1 METLALLADGFA
13 TSLSPLNIMIVL
25 LGVTAGLFIGAMPG
39 LGSVNGVA
47 IVLPITFIVPPSSA
61 IILLCAIYYGAMYG
75 GAVSSILLGIPGA
88 STAVATTFDGRPMA
102 QQGKAGLALI
112 AAAGASFVGG
122 TISVLLFTIFAVPL
136 ADVALAFG
144 PAETF
149 ALVLLAFTTFVGL
162 GGDDVP
168 KTIVMICLGLV
179 LSTVGLD
186 LISGQP
192 RLIFGDIPGFYS
204 GISFL
209 VLAIGA
215 YGVGEI
221 LYTIEKSRKAPSVT
235 PAPITFREIGHG
247 IRALNRMWKTMS
259 LGSFM
264 GFFVGMLPAA
274 GATPA
279 ALMAYGVA
287 KQTSKKPESFGK
299 GNIEG
304 VAAPETANN
313 AASTGSLLPM
323 LTLGIPGS
331 PTTALLLG
339 GMVMWG
345 LMPGPMLFIEQPD
358 FVWGLI
364 SSLYTANFAA
374 VAINIAL
381 IPLFVWALRMP
392 FAVLCSLVLVLCI
405 VGGYAPSQKLHD
417 VWLIV
422 AFGVGGYLLRKAD
435 YPLAPLVLALVLG
448 PLMEKS
454 FRQTLISEQGD
465 MMAFLERPLS
475 ATFLVIALL
484 LFIWPLVGLIF
495 TRDHKDHPH
504 VPSKR
509 PKIAND
515 GKT

>member
-1 METLALLADGFA
+1 LLA
-13 TSLSPLNIMIVL
+13 
-25 LGVTAGLFIGAMPG
+25 
-39 LGSVNGVA
+39 
-47 IVLPITFIVPPSSA
+47 
-61 IILLCAIYYGAMYG
+61 AIYYGAMYG

-102 QQGKAGLALI
+102 QQGKAGLALL
-112 AAAGASFVGG
+112 AAAIASFVGG
-122 TISVLLFTIFAVPL
+122 TVSVVLFTLFAAPL

-144 PAETF
+144 PPEEF

-162 GGDDVP
+162 GGDDVL

-192 RLIFGDIPGFYS
+192 RLIFFDQPGFYS
-204 GISFL
+204 GVSFL
-209 VLAIGA
+209 VLAIGV
-215 YGVGEI
+215 YGIGEV
-221 LYTIEKSRKAPSVT
+221 LHTIETSKSAPAVT
-235 PAPITFREIGHG
+235 PAKLTFRELGYG
-247 IRALNRMWKTMS
+247 LREMNKLWKTMS
-259 LGSFM
+259 FGSVM

-279 ALMAYGVA
+279 ALMAYGLA
-287 KQTSKKPESFGK
+287 KTTSKKPETFGK

-345 LMPGPMLFIEQPD
+345 LVPGPMLFIEQPD

-364 SSLYTANFAA
+364 SSLYTANLAA
-374 VAINIAL
+374 VLINLAL

-392 FAVLCSLVLVLCI
+392 FTVLCAMVLVLCI
-405 VGGYAPSQKLHD
+405 VGGFAPSQKMHD
-417 VWLIV
+417 VWLIA
-422 AFGVGGYLLRKAD
+422 AFGIVGYMLRKAD
-435 YPLAPLVLALVLG
+435 YPMAPLVLALVLG

-454 FRQTLISEQGD
+454 FRQTLIAEQGNV
-465 MMAFLERPLS
+465 MAFIERPLS
-475 ATFLVIALL
+475 ATFIAIAMVFFLL
-484 LFIWPLVGLIF
+484 PLL
-495 TRDHKDHPH
+495 KYL
-504 VPSKR
+504 R
-509 PKIAND
+509 PNK
-515 GKT
+515 KTKAKPAE

>member
-1 METLALLADGFA
+1 MDILALLADGFA
-13 TSLSPLNIMIVL
+13 TSLSPLNLMIVI

-47 IVLPITFIVPPSSA
+47 IVLPLTFIVPPSSA

-75 GAVSSILLGIPGA
+75 GAISSVLLGIPGS

-112 AAAGASFVGG
+112 AAAMASFVGG
-122 TISVLLFTIFAVPL
+122 TISVVLFTIFAVPL
-136 ADVALAFG
+136 ADLALAFG
-144 PAETF
+144 PAEEF

-162 GGDDVP
+162 GGDDIP
-168 KTIVMICLGLV
+168 KTIIMICLGLV

-192 RLIFGDIPGFYS
+192 RLIFFDQPGFYS

-209 VLAIGA
+209 VLAIGV
-215 YGVGEI
+215 YGVGEV
-221 LYTIEKSRKAPSVT
+221 LYTIETQRTSPSVT
-235 PAPITFREIGHG
+235 PAKLTFKELWLGMKAI
-247 IRALNRMWKTMS
+247 NRLWKTMS
-259 LGSFM
+259 LGSFL

-279 ALMAYGVA
+279 ALMAYGMA
-287 KQTSKKPESFGK
+287 KTTSKKPETFGK

-345 LMPGPMLFIEQPD
+345 LVPGPMLFIEQPD

-374 VAINIAL
+374 VAINLAL

-392 FAVLCSLVLVLCI
+392 FTVLCALVLVLCL

-417 VWLIV
+417 VWLILG
-422 AFGVGGYLLRKAD
+422 FGVVGYLLRKAD

-454 FRQTLISEQGD
+454 FRQTLISEQGNV
-465 MMAFLERPLS
+465 MAFVERPLS
-475 ATFLVIALL
+475 ASFMALALVFFLLPLL
-484 LFIWPLVGLIF
+484 KVLRKNTKKENVAP
-495 TRDHKDHPH
+495 
-504 VPSKR
+504 
-509 PKIAND
+509 AE
-515 GKT
+515 

>member
-1 METLALLADGFA
+1 MDVLSLLADGFA
-13 TSLSPLNIMIVL
+13 TSLSPVNLMIVI

-47 IVLPITFIVPPSSA
+47 IVLPLTFIVPPSSA
-61 IILLCAIYYGAMYG
+61 IILLAAIYYGAMYG
-75 GAVSSILLGIPGA
+75 GAVSSVLLGIPGA

-112 AAAGASFVGG
+112 AAAVASFVGG
-122 TISVLLFTIFAVPL
+122 TISVVLFTLFAAPL
-136 ADVALAFG
+136 ADLALAFG
-144 PAETF
+144 PAEEF
-149 ALVLLAFTTFVGL
+149 ALVLMAFTTFVGL
-162 GGDDVP
+162 GGDDIL
-168 KTIVMICLGLV
+168 KTIIMICLGLV

-209 VLAIGA
+209 VLAIGV
-215 YGVGEI
+215 YGVGEV
-221 LYTIEKSRKAPSVT
+221 LHTIETSKSAPHVT
-235 PAPITFREIGHG
+235 PARLTFRELAAGL
-247 IRALNRMWKTMS
+247 REMNKLWKTMS
-259 LGSFM
+259 IGSFL

-279 ALMAYGVA
+279 SLMAYGIA
-287 KQTSKKPESFGK
+287 RSTSKTPETFGE

-345 LMPGPMLFIEQPD
+345 LVPGPMLFLEQPD

-381 IPLFVWALRMP
+381 IPVFVWALRMP
-392 FAVLCSLVLVLCI
+392 FTVLCAMVLVLCI
-405 VGGYAPSQKLHD
+405 VGGFAPSQKMHD

-422 AFGVGGYLLRKAD
+422 GFGAAGYLLRKAN

-454 FRQTLISEQGD
+454 FRQTLIAEQGNVL
-465 MMAFLERPLS
+465 AFIERPLS
-475 ATFLVIALL
+475 GTFIAIAALFFLL
-484 LFIWPLVGLIF
+484 PLLKYLRRSGGAQVS
-495 TRDHKDHPH
+495 P
-504 VPSKR
+504 
-509 PKIAND
+509 AE
-515 GKT
+515 

>member
-1 METLALLADGFA
+1 MELLGYLGDGFA
-13 TSLSPLNIMIVL
+13 TSLMPINILIVMI
-25 LGVTAGLFIGAMPG
+25 GVTAGLFIGAMPG

-75 GAVSSILLGIPGA
+75 GAISSILLGIPGA

-112 AAAGASFVGG
+112 AAAAASFVGG
-122 TISVLLFTIFAVPL
+122 TISVVLFTLFAVPL

-144 PAETF
+144 PAEEF

-162 GGDDVP
+162 GGDDVL
-168 KTIVMICLGLV
+168 KTIIMICLGLV
-179 LSTVGLD
+179 LSAVGLD
-186 LISGQP
+186 LISGDP
-192 RLIFGDIPGFYS
+192 RLIFFDQPGFYS

-209 VLAIGA
+209 VLAIGI

-221 LYTIEKSRKAPSVT
+221 LYTIETQKSAPQVT
-235 PAPITFREIGHG
+235 PAKITFRELWYGLKEINK
-247 IRALNRMWKTMS
+247 LWKTMS
-259 LGSFM
+259 FGSFL

-279 ALMAYGVA
+279 ALMSYGIA
-287 KQTSKKPESFGK
+287 KLLSKKPETFGK
-299 GNIEG
+299 GAIEG

-345 LMPGPMLFIEQPD
+345 LVPGPMLFIEQPD

-364 SSLYTANFAA
+364 SSLYTANLFA
-374 VAINIAL
+374 VLVNLAL

-392 FAVLCSLVLVLCI
+392 FTVLCSLVFVLCL
-405 VGGYAPSQKLHD
+405 VGGFAPSQKLHD

-422 AFGVGGYLLRKAD
+422 GFGVAGYVLRKAD
-435 YPLAPLVLALVLG
+435 YPMAPLVLALVLG
-448 PLMEKS
+448 PLMERS
-454 FRQTLISEQGD
+454 FRQTLIAEQGN
-465 MMAFLERPLS
+465 MMAFVERPISGTFMAIAALFFVLPMLKHVKRLLRRDLS
-475 ATFLVIALL
+475 PAE
-484 LFIWPLVGLIF
+484 
-495 TRDHKDHPH
+495 
-504 VPSKR
+504 
-509 PKIAND
+509 
-515 GKT
+515 

>member
-1 METLALLADGFA
+1 MELLSHLADGFA
-13 TSLSPLNIMIVL
+13 TSLSPLNILIVI

-47 IVLPITFIVPPSSA
+47 IVLPMTFIVPPSSA
-61 IILLCAIYYGAMYG
+61 IILLAAIYYGAMYG
-75 GAVSSILLGIPGA
+75 GAISSILLGIPGA

-112 AAAGASFVGG
+112 AAATASFVGG
-122 TISVLLFTIFAVPL
+122 TVSVILFTLFAIPL

-144 PAETF
+144 PAEEF

-162 GGDDVP
+162 GGDDIL
-168 KTIVMICLGLV
+168 KTIIMICLGLV

-192 RLIFGDIPGFYS
+192 RLIFFDEPGFYS

-209 VLAIGA
+209 VLAIGV

-221 LYTIEKSRKAPSVT
+221 LYTIETSKTAPSVT
-235 PAPITFREIGHG
+235 PAKITMRDIWYGLKEINK
-247 IRALNRMWKTMS
+247 LWKTMS
-259 LGSFM
+259 FGSLI

-279 ALMAYGVA
+279 ALMSYGMS
-287 KQTSKKPESFGK
+287 KLMSKKPETFGK

-304 VAAPETANN
+304 VVSPETANN

-345 LMPGPMLFIEQPD
+345 LVPGPMLFIEQPD

-364 SSLYTANFAA
+364 SSLYTANLAA
-374 VAINIAL
+374 VLVNLAL

-392 FAVLCSLVLVLCI
+392 FTVLCAIVIVLCI

-417 VWLIV
+417 VWLIAV
-422 AFGVGGYLLRKAD
+422 FGVGGYLLRKAD

-448 PLMEKS
+448 PLMESS
-454 FRQTLISEQGD
+454 FRQTLIAEQGNVL
-465 MMAFLERPLS
+465 AFVERPLS
-475 ATFLVIALL
+475 GTFVAISAIFFLL
-484 LFIWPLVGLIF
+484 PLI
-495 TRDHKDHPH
+495 KH
-504 VPSKR
+504 VRRILRGDRVASDTP
-509 PKIAND
+509 AE
-515 GKT
+515 

>member
-1 METLALLADGFA
+1 MDVFASLMDGFA
-13 TSLSPLNIMIVL
+13 TSLSPFNLMIVL

-47 IVLPITFIVPPSSA
+47 IVLPLTFIVPPSSA

-102 QQGKAGLALI
+102 QQGRAGLALI
-112 AAAGASFVGG
+112 AAAVASFVGG
-122 TISVLLFTIFAVPL
+122 TISVVLFTVFAQPL

-144 PAETF
+144 PAEEF

-162 GGDDVP
+162 GGDDVL
-168 KTIVMICLGLV
+168 KTIIMICLGLV

-186 LISGQP
+186 MISGQP
-192 RLIFGDIPGFYS
+192 RLIFGDLPGFYS

-209 VLAIGA
+209 VLAIGV
-215 YGVGEI
+215 YGVGEV
-221 LYTIEKSRKAPSVT
+221 LHTIETSKSAPMVT
-235 PAPITFREIGHG
+235 PARITFRELGHG
-247 IRALNRMWKTMS
+247 IREMNKLWKTMS
-259 LGSFM
+259 FGSVM

-279 ALMAYGVA
+279 SLMAYGMS
-287 KQTSKKPESFGK
+287 KTMSKKPETFGK

-345 LMPGPMLFIEQPD
+345 LVPGPMLFIEQPD

-364 SSLYTANFAA
+364 SSLYTANAAA
-374 VAINIAL
+374 VLINLAL
-381 IPLFVWALRMP
+381 IPIFVWALRMP
-392 FAVLCSLVLVLCI
+392 FTILCAMVLVLCL

-417 VWLIV
+417 VWLI
-422 AFGVGGYLLRKAD
+422 AGFGIAGYLLRKAD

-448 PLMEKS
+448 PLMETS
-454 FRQTLISEQGD
+454 FRQTLIAEQGNVF
-465 MMAFLERPLS
+465 AFIERPLS
-475 ATFLVIALL
+475 GSFMALAA
-484 LFIWPLVGLIF
+484 LFFVLPLIKYLRKGRKSNVA
-495 TRDHKDHPH
+495 P
-504 VPSKR
+504 
-509 PKIAND
+509 AE
-515 GKT
+515 

>member
-1 METLALLADGFA
+1 METLGLLLDGFS
-13 TSLSPLNIMIVL
+13 TSLSLFNIIIVVA
-25 LGVTAGLFIGAMPG
+25 GVTAGLFIGAMPG

-47 IVLPITFIVPPSSA
+47 IVLPLTFLVPPESA
-61 IILLCAIYYGAMYG
+61 IILLAAIYYGAMYG

-112 AAAGASFVGG
+112 TSAVASFVGG
-122 TISVLLFTIFAVPL
+122 TVSVILFTVFAVPL

-144 PAETF
+144 PAEEF

-162 GGDDVP
+162 GNDNVY
-168 KTIVMICLGLV
+168 KTIVMIMLGLV

-192 RLIFGDIPGFYS
+192 RLIFFDLPGFYS

-209 VLAIGA
+209 VLAIGV
-215 YGVGEI
+215 YGVGEV
-221 LYTIEKSRKAPSVT
+221 LYTIETSNKNTEVT
-235 PAPITFREIGHG
+235 NARITFAELGSGLRQ
-247 IRALNRMWKTMS
+247 LVQLWKTMT
-259 LGSFM
+259 LGSFV

-279 ALMAYGVA
+279 SLMAYGMA
-287 KQTSKKPESFGK
+287 KSSSKTPESFGK

-339 GMVMWG
+339 GMVIWG
-345 LMPGPMLFIEQPD
+345 LVPGPMLFIEQPD

-364 SSLYTANFAA
+364 SSLYTANFAS
-374 VAINIAL
+374 VVINIAL

-392 FAVLCSLVLVLCI
+392 TTVLCALVLVLCI
-405 VGGYAPSQKLHD
+405 IGGFAPSQKMHD
-417 VWLIV
+417 VWLII
-422 AFGVGGYLLRKAD
+422 AFGGAGYILRKAD
-435 YPLAPLVLALVLG
+435 YPLAPLVLAIVLG

-454 FRQTLISEQGD
+454 FRQTLIAEQGNI
-465 MMAFLERPLS
+465 MAFFERPLS
-475 ATFLVIALL
+475 GIFMCLALFFFVL
-484 LFIWPLVGLIF
+484 PLIKYI
-495 TRDHKDHPH
+495 RQSRPDHKPIT
-504 VPSKR
+504 SS
-509 PKIAND
+509 
-515 GKT
+515 

>member
-1 METLALLADGFA
+1 MDIFALLAEGFA
-13 TSLSPLNIMIVL
+13 TSLSPLNIFIVL
-25 LGVTAGLFIGAMPG
+25 IGVTVGLFIGAMPG

-47 IVLPITFIVPPSSA
+47 IVLPLTFVVPPASA

-102 QQGKAGLALI
+102 QKGQAGLALI
-112 AAAGASFVGG
+112 AAAVASFVGG
-122 TISVLLFTIFAVPL
+122 TISIILFTAFAIPL
-136 ADVALAFG
+136 ADLALAFG
-144 PAETF
+144 PAEEF

-162 GGDDVP
+162 GGDDAL

-192 RLIFGDIPGFYS
+192 RLIFGDLPGFYS

-209 VLAIGA
+209 VLAIGV
-215 YGVGEI
+215 YGIGEI
-221 LYTIEKSRKAPSVT
+221 LYTIETSKKSPSVT
-235 PAPITFREIGHG
+235 AARITFSEL
-247 IRALNRMWKTMS
+247 RAGLRRMNHLWKTMS
-259 LGSFM
+259 MGSFL

-279 ALMAYGVA
+279 ALMSYGIA
-287 KQTSKKPESFGK
+287 RTTSKRSENFGK
-299 GNIEG
+299 GEIEG

-345 LMPGPMLFIEQPD
+345 LVPGPMLFIEQPE
-358 FVWGLI
+358 FVWGMI
-364 SSLYTANFAA
+364 SSLYTANVAA
-374 VAINIAL
+374 VLINLAL

-392 FAVLCSLVLVLCI
+392 FTVLCSVVIVLCI
-405 VGGYAPSQKLHD
+405 VGGFAPSQKIHD
-417 VWLIV
+417 VWLIA
-422 AFGVGGYLLRKAD
+422 AFGILGYILRKAD

-454 FRQTLISEQGD
+454 FRQSLVMEQGNI
-465 MMAFLERPLS
+465 MVFVERPLS
-475 ATFLVIALL
+475 ATFMVLA
-484 LFIWPLVGLIF
+484 LIF
-495 TRDHKDHPH
+495 FLLPLLKYLKKPAKKQ
-504 VPSKR
+504 V
-509 PKIAND
+509 AAE
-515 GKT
+515 

>member
-1 METLALLADGFA
+1 MEILDLLAQGFA
-13 TSLSPLNIMIVL
+13 TSLSPLNLMIVL
-25 LGVTAGLFIGAMPG
+25 VGVTAGIFIGAMPG

-47 IVLPITFIVPPSSA
+47 LVLPLTFIVPPASA
-61 IILLCAIYYGAMYG
+61 VILLAAIYYGAMYG
-75 GAVSSILLGIPGA
+75 GAISSILLGIPGA

-102 QQGKAGLALI
+102 KQGKAGLALL
-112 AAAGASFVGG
+112 AAAVASFVGG
-122 TISVLLFTIFAVPL
+122 TISVVLFTIFAVPL
-136 ADVALAFG
+136 AELALAFG
-144 PAETF
+144 PAEEF

-162 GGDDVP
+162 GGDDVL

-179 LSTVGLD
+179 LATVGLD

-192 RLIFGDIPGFYS
+192 RLIFGDMPGFYS

-209 VLAIGA
+209 VLAIGV
-215 YGVGEI
+215 YGIGEV
-221 LYTIEKSRKAPSVT
+221 LYTLETSRTAPQVT
-235 PAPITFREIGHG
+235 PAKLTFREVGAG
-247 IRALNRMWKTMS
+247 LRAMNRLWRTMS
-259 LGSFM
+259 LGSFL

-279 ALMAYGVA
+279 SLMAYGIA
-287 KQTSKKPESFGK
+287 RQTSKTPETFGK

-345 LMPGPMLFIEQPD
+345 LTPGPMLFIEQPD

-364 SSLYTANFAA
+364 SSLYTANVVA
-374 VAINIAL
+374 VLINIAL
-381 IPLFVWALRMP
+381 IPVFVWALRMP
-392 FAVLCSLVLVLCI
+392 FTVLCAIVLVLCI
-405 VGGYAPSQKLHD
+405 VGGYAPSQKMHD
-417 VWLIV
+417 VWLILG
-422 AFGVGGYLLRKAD
+422 FGVAGYLLRKAD

-454 FRQTLISEQGD
+454 FRQTLIAEQGNIL
-465 MMAFLERPLS
+465 AFVERPLS
-475 ATFLVIALL
+475 GTFIA
-484 LFIWPLVGLIF
+484 IAAIF
-495 TRDHKDHPH
+495 FALPIIKAIRRRVK
-504 VPSKR
+504 K
-509 PKIAND
+509 
-515 GKT
+515 GKLAPAE

>member
-1 METLALLADGFA
+1 MEILSLLADGFA
-13 TSLSPLNIMIVL
+13 ISLSPFNLFIVII
-25 LGVTAGLFIGAMPG
+25 GVTAGLFIGAMPG

-47 IVLPITFIVPPSSA
+47 IVLPLTFIVPPSSA
-61 IILLCAIYYGAMYG
+61 IILLAAIYYGAMYG

-102 QQGKAGLALI
+102 QNGQAGLALI
-112 AAAGASFVGG
+112 AAAVASFVGG
-122 TISVLLFTIFAVPL
+122 TISVILFTLFAAPL
-136 ADVALAFG
+136 ADIALSFG
-144 PAETF
+144 PAEEF

-162 GGDDVP
+162 GGDDAL
-168 KTIVMICLGLV
+168 KTIIMICLGLA

-192 RLIFGDIPGFYS
+192 RLIFGDMPGFYS

-209 VLAIGA
+209 VLAIGT
-215 YGVGEI
+215 YGLGEI
-221 LYTIEKSRKAPSVT
+221 LYTIETSKTAPKVT
-235 PAPITFREIGHG
+235 NARITFAELGAG
-247 IRALNRMWKTMS
+247 LKRMNTLWKTMS
-259 LGSFM
+259 LGSFL

-279 ALMAYGVA
+279 ALMSYGIA
-287 KQTSKKPESFGK
+287 KQTSKTSDTFGK

-345 LMPGPMLFIEQPD
+345 LVPGPMLFIEQPD

-374 VAINIAL
+374 VAVNIAL
-381 IPLFVWALRMP
+381 IPVFVWALRMP
-392 FAVLCSLVLVLCI
+392 FTVLCALVVVLCI
-405 VGGYAPSQKLHD
+405 VGGFAPSQKMHD
-417 VWLIV
+417 VWLIF

-454 FRQTLISEQGD
+454 FRQTLIAEQGNIL
-465 MMAFLERPLS
+465 AFVERPLS
-475 ATFLVIALL
+475 ATFIGLAILFFVMPFLVA
-484 LFIWPLVGLIF
+484 FITGAKERL
-495 TRDHKDHPH
+495 H

-509 PKIAND
+509 PKVN
-515 GKT
+515 

>member
-1 METLALLADGFA
+1 MDTLSLLADGFA
-13 TSLSPLNIMIVL
+13 TSLSPLNLMIVL
-25 LGVTAGLFIGAMPG
+25 IGVTAGIFIGAMPG

-47 IVLPITFIVPPSSA
+47 IVLPITFIVPPASA
-61 IILLCAIYYGAMYG
+61 IILLAAIYYGAMYG
-75 GAVSSILLGIPGA
+75 GAISSILLGIPGA

-112 AAAGASFVGG
+112 AAATASFVGG
-122 TISVLLFTIFAVPL
+122 TISVILFTIFAAPL

-144 PAETF
+144 PAEEF
-149 ALVLLAFTTFVGL
+149 ALVLMAFTTFVGL
-162 GGDDVP
+162 GGDDVL

-192 RLIFGDIPGFYS
+192 RLVFFDLPGFYS

-209 VLAIGA
+209 VLAIGV
-215 YGVGEI
+215 YGVGEV
-221 LYTIEKSRKAPSVT
+221 LYTIETSRTAPSVT
-235 PAPITFREIGHG
+235 AAKLTFRELRDGL
-247 IRALNRMWKTMS
+247 RQMNRLWKTMS
-259 LGSFM
+259 FGSFL

-279 ALMAYGVA
+279 ALMSYGLA
-287 KQTSKKPESFGK
+287 KTFSKKPETFGR

-345 LMPGPMLFIEQPD
+345 L
-358 FVWGLI
+358 I
-364 SSLYTANFAA
+364 SSLYTANVAA
-374 VAINIAL
+374 VLVNIAL

-392 FAVLCSLVLVLCI
+392 FSVLCAMVLVLCI
-405 VGGYAPSQKLHD
+405 VGGYAPDQRMHD
-417 VWLIV
+417 VWMIAL
-422 AFGVGGYLLRKAD
+422 FGIGGYVLRKAD

-454 FRQTLISEQGD
+454 FRQALIAERGD
-465 MMAFLERPLS
+465 VMVFVERPLS
-475 ATFLVIALL
+475 AVFIGLSVLFFILPLL
-484 LFIWPLVGLIF
+484 KILRRGKVGSP
-495 TRDHKDHPH
+495 TP
-504 VPSKR
+504 
-509 PKIAND
+509 AE
-515 GKT
+515 

>member
-1 METLALLADGFA
+1 
-13 TSLSPLNIMIVL
+13 
-25 LGVTAGLFIGAMPG
+25 
-39 LGSVNGVA
+39 
-47 IVLPITFIVPPSSA
+47 
-61 IILLCAIYYGAMYG
+61 MYG
-75 GAVSSILLGIPGA
+75 GAISSILLGIPGA

-112 AAAGASFVGG
+112 VAAVASFVGG
-122 TISVLLFTIFAVPL
+122 TISVILFTLFAAPL

-144 PAETF
+144 PAEEF

-162 GGDDVP
+162 GGDDVL
-168 KTIVMICLGLV
+168 KTIIMICLGLA

-192 RLIFGDIPGFYS
+192 RLIFFDEPGFYS

-209 VLAIGA
+209 VLAIGI

-221 LYTIEKSRKAPSVT
+221 LYTIETSKSAPSVT
-235 PAPITFREIGHG
+235 PARLTFRELWYG
-247 IRALNRMWKTMS
+247 IKEVNKLWKTLS
-259 LGSFM
+259 FGSSI

-279 ALMAYGVA
+279 ALMSYGLSKLMS
-287 KQTSKKPESFGK
+287 KQPETFGK

-304 VAAPETANN
+304 VASPETANN

-345 LMPGPMLFIEQPD
+345 LVPGPMLFIEQPD

-364 SSLYTANFAA
+364 SSLYTANLAA
-374 VAINIAL
+374 VLVNLAL

-392 FAVLCSLVLVLCI
+392 FTVLCSLVLVLCI
-405 VGGYAPSQKLHD
+405 VGGFAPSQKMHD
-417 VWLIV
+417 VWLI
-422 AFGVGGYLLRKAD
+422 AGFGIVGYLMRKAE
-435 YPLAPLVLALVLG
+435 YPMAPLVLALVLG

-454 FRQTLISEQGD
+454 FRQTLIAEQGD
-465 MMAFLERPLS
+465 MMAFIERPLS
-475 ATFLVIALL
+475 GTFIALSLVFFL
-484 LFIWPLVGLIF
+484 LPLLKYV
-495 TRDHKDHPH
+495 R
-504 VPSKR
+504 R
-509 PKIAND
+509 PAKARRAT
-515 GKT
+515 GEPAE

>member
-1 METLALLADGFA
+1 MEILTLLGDGFA
-13 TSLSPLNIMIVL
+13 TSLSPVNLMIVL

-47 IVLPITFIVPPSSA
+47 IVLPLTFIVPPSSA
-61 IILLCAIYYGAMYG
+61 IILLAAIYYGAMYG
-75 GAVSSILLGIPGA
+75 GAISSVLLGIPGA

-112 AAAGASFVGG
+112 AAAVASFVGG
-122 TISVLLFTIFAVPL
+122 TISVILFTVFAVPL
-136 ADVALAFG
+136 ADLALAFG
-144 PAETF
+144 PAEEF

-162 GGDDVP
+162 GGDDVL
-168 KTIVMICLGLV
+168 KTIIMICLGLV
-179 LSTVGLD
+179 LSSVGLD

-192 RLIFGDIPGFYS
+192 RLIFFDQPGFYS

-209 VLAIGA
+209 VLAIGV
-215 YGVGEI
+215 YGVGEV
-221 LYTIEKSRKAPSVT
+221 LFTIETSHKRQQVT
-235 PAPITFREIGHG
+235 PARLSLRELVEGMKAMA
-247 IRALNRMWKTMS
+247 RLWKTMS
-259 LGSFM
+259 VGSFL

-279 ALMAYGVA
+279 SLMAYGIA
-287 KQTSKKPESFGK
+287 KSTSKHPETFGK

-345 LMPGPMLFIEQPD
+345 LVPGPMLFIEQPD

-374 VAINIAL
+374 VVINIAL

-392 FAVLCSLVLVLCI
+392 FTVLCTLVLVLCI
-405 VGGYAPSQKLHD
+405 VGGYAPSQKMHD
-417 VWLIV
+417 VWLILG
-422 AFGVGGYLLRKAD
+422 FGVVGYLLRKAD

-454 FRQTLISEQGD
+454 FRQTLIAEQGN
-465 MMAFLERPLS
+465 MFAFVERPLS
-475 ATFLVIALL
+475 GLFLAIAAFFFVL
-484 LFIWPLVGLIF
+484 PLVNALRHRLANRKLAPDGL
-495 TRDHKDHPH
+495 P
-504 VPSKR
+504 PSGG
-509 PKIAND
+509 AA
-515 GKT
+515 

>member
-1 METLALLADGFA
+1 MEILGLLADGFA
-13 TSLSPLNIMIVL
+13 TSLSPLNVLIVL
-25 LGVTAGLFIGAMPG
+25 IGVTAGLFIGAMPG

-47 IVLPITFIVPPSSA
+47 IVLPLTFIVPPASA
-61 IILLCAIYYGAMYG
+61 IILLAAIYYGAMYG
-75 GAVSSILLGIPGA
+75 GAISSILLGIPGA

-102 QQGKAGLALI
+102 RQGKAGLALI
-112 AAAGASFVGG
+112 AAAVASFVGG
-122 TISVLLFTIFAVPL
+122 TISVILFTLFAAPL
-136 ADVALAFG
+136 ADLALAFG
-144 PAETF
+144 PAEEF
-149 ALVLLAFTTFVGL
+149 ALVLMAFTTFVGL
-162 GGDDVP
+162 GGDDVL

-179 LSTVGLD
+179 LSAVGLD

-192 RLIFGDIPGFYS
+192 RLIFGDLPGFYS

-209 VLAIGA
+209 VLAIGV

-221 LYTIEKSRKAPSVT
+221 LYTIETSRSAPSVT
-235 PAPITFREIGHG
+235 PARLTFSALGEGLREM
-247 IRALNRMWKTMS
+247 NRLWKTMS
-259 LGSFM
+259 FGSVM

-279 ALMAYGVA
+279 ALMSYGMA
-287 KQTSKKPESFGK
+287 KTFSKKPETFGK

-345 LMPGPMLFIEQPD
+345 LVPGPMLFIEQPD

-364 SSLYTANFAA
+364 SSLYTANVAA
-374 VAINIAL
+374 VLINIAL

-392 FAVLCSLVLVLCI
+392 FTVLCALVLVLCI

-417 VWLIV
+417 VWLI
-422 AFGVGGYLLRKAD
+422 AGFGVAGYILRKAD

-454 FRQTLISEQGD
+454 FRQALIADQGNLLV
-465 MMAFLERPLS
+465 FVERPLS
-475 ATFLVIALL
+475 A
-484 LFIWPLVGLIF
+484 LFVGLSVLFFVLPLIKLIRRGRKKESA
-495 TRDHKDHPH
+495 TP
-504 VPSKR
+504 
-509 PKIAND
+509 AQ
-515 GKT
+515 

>member
-1 METLALLADGFA
+1 METLGLLMDGFS
-13 TSLSPLNIMIVL
+13 TSLSLFNIMIVL
-25 LGVTAGLFIGAMPG
+25 SGVTAGLFIGAMPG

-47 IVLPITFIVPPSSA
+47 IVLPLTFLVPPESA
-61 IILLCAIYYGAMYG
+61 IILLAAIYYGAMYG

-112 AAAGASFVGG
+112 TSAVASFVGG
-122 TISVLLFTIFAVPL
+122 TVSVVLFTIFAIPL

-144 PAETF
+144 PAEEF

-162 GGDDVP
+162 GNDNVF
-168 KTIVMICLGLV
+168 KTIVMIMLGLV

-192 RLIFGDIPGFYS
+192 RLIFFDLPGFYS

-209 VLAIGA
+209 VLAIGV
-215 YGVGEI
+215 YGVGEV
-221 LYTIEKSRKAPSVT
+221 LYTIETSNKNTEVT
-235 PAPITFREIGHG
+235 NARITFAELGAGLRK
-247 IRALNRMWKTMS
+247 LVSLWKTMT
-259 LGSFM
+259 LGSFI

-279 ALMAYGVA
+279 SLMAYGMA
-287 KQTSKKPESFGK
+287 KSSSKKPDSFGK

-339 GMVMWG
+339 GMVIWG
-345 LMPGPMLFIEQPD
+345 LVPGPMLFIEQPD

-364 SSLYTANFAA
+364 SSLYTANFAS
-374 VAINIAL
+374 VIINIAL

-392 FAVLCSLVLVLCI
+392 ATVLCALVLVLCI
-405 VGGYAPSQKLHD
+405 IGGFAPSQKMHD
-417 VWLIV
+417 VWLII
-422 AFGVGGYLLRKAD
+422 AFGGAGYILRKAD
-435 YPLAPLVLALVLG
+435 YPLAPLVLAIVLG

-454 FRQTLISEQGD
+454 FRQTLIAEQGNIL
-465 MMAFLERPLS
+465 AFFERPLS
-475 ATFLVIALL
+475 GTFMCLALFFFLLPVIKYVRRSHYNQN
-484 LFIWPLVGLIF
+484 PV
-495 TRDHKDHPH
+495 TNP
-504 VPSKR
+504 
-509 PKIAND
+509 
-515 GKT
+515 

>member
-1 METLALLADGFA
+1 MEMFALLADGFA
-13 TSLSPLNIMIVL
+13 TSLSPFNIMIVL

-47 IVLPITFIVPPSSA
+47 IVLPLTFIVPPSSA
-61 IILLCAIYYGAMYG
+61 IILLAAIYYGAMYG

-112 AAAGASFVGG
+112 AAAVASFVGG
-122 TISVLLFTIFAVPL
+122 TISVILFTLFAVPL
-136 ADVALAFG
+136 ADLALAFG
-144 PAETF
+144 PAEEF
-149 ALVLLAFTTFVGL
+149 ALVLMAFTTFVGL
-162 GGDDVP
+162 GGDDVM

-192 RLIFGDIPGFYS
+192 RLIFGDLPGFYS

-209 VLAIGA
+209 VLAIGV
-215 YGVGEI
+215 YGVGEV
-221 LYTIEKSRKAPSVT
+221 LYTIETSRSAPSVT
-235 PAPITFREIGHG
+235 AAKLTWSALGQGLREM
-247 IRALNRMWKTMS
+247 NRLWKTMTF
-259 LGSFM
+259 GSFL

-279 ALMAYGVA
+279 SLMSYGLA
-287 KQTSKKPESFGK
+287 KTFSKKPESFGR

-345 LMPGPMLFIEQPD
+345 LVPGPMLFIEQPD

-374 VAINIAL
+374 VLINIAL

-392 FAVLCSLVLVLCI
+392 FSVLCAIVLVLCI
-405 VGGYAPSQKLHD
+405 VGGFAPSQKLHD
-417 VWLIV
+417 VWLI
-422 AFGVGGYLLRKAD
+422 AGFGIAGYILRKAD

-454 FRQTLISEQGD
+454 FRQALISAQGD
-465 MMAFLERPLS
+465 VMTFVERPLS
-475 ATFLVIALL
+475 ATFIALSV
-484 LFIWPLVGLIF
+484 LFFVLPLFKML
-495 TRDHKDHPH
+495 RRAR
-504 VPSKR
+504 SKS
-509 PKIAND
+509 PAPAE
-515 GKT
+515 

>member
-1 METLALLADGFA
+1 MEVLSLLADGFA
-13 TSLSPLNIMIVL
+13 TSLSPFNLFIVII
-25 LGVTAGLFIGAMPG
+25 GVTAGLFIGAMPG

-47 IVLPITFIVPPSSA
+47 IVLPLTFIVPPSSA
-61 IILLCAIYYGAMYG
+61 IILLAAIYYGAMYG

-88 STAVATTFDGRPMA
+88 STAVATTFDGRAMA
-102 QQGKAGLALI
+102 QKGQAGLALI
-112 AAAGASFVGG
+112 AAAVASFVGG
-122 TISVLLFTIFAVPL
+122 TISVILFTLFAAPL
-136 ADVALAFG
+136 ADIALSFA
-144 PAETF
+144 PAEEF

-162 GGDDVP
+162 GGDDAL
-168 KTIVMICLGLV
+168 KTIIMICLGLA

-192 RLIFGDIPGFYS
+192 RLIFGDMPGFYS

-209 VLAIGA
+209 VLAIGT
-215 YGVGEI
+215 YGLGEI
-221 LYTIEKSRKAPSVT
+221 LYTIETSKTAPTVT
-235 PAPITFREIGHG
+235 NARITFAELGAG
-247 IRALNRMWKTMS
+247 LKRMNTLWKTMS
-259 LGSFM
+259 LGSFL

-279 ALMAYGVA
+279 ALMSYGIA
-287 KQTSKKPESFGK
+287 KQTSKTSDTFGK

-345 LMPGPMLFIEQPD
+345 LVPGPMLFIEQPD

-374 VAINIAL
+374 VAVNIAL
-381 IPLFVWALRMP
+381 IPVFVWALRMP
-392 FAVLCSLVLVLCI
+392 FTVLCALVVVLCI
-405 VGGYAPSQKLHD
+405 VGGFAPSQKMHD
-417 VWLIV
+417 VWLIF

-454 FRQTLISEQGD
+454 FRQTLIAEQGNIF
-465 MMAFLERPLS
+465 AFVERPLS
-475 ATFLVIALL
+475 ATFIGLAI
-484 LFIWPLVGLIF
+484 LFFVMPFVVAFITGAKERL
-495 TRDHKDHPH
+495 H

-509 PKIAND
+509 PKIN
-515 GKT
+515 

>member
-1 METLALLADGFA
+1 MELLGHLADGFA
-13 TSLSPLNIMIVL
+13 TSLSPLNLFIVL
-25 LGVTAGLFIGAMPG
+25 IGVTAGLFIGAMPG

-61 IILLCAIYYGAMYG
+61 IILLAAIYYGAMYG
-75 GAVSSILLGIPGA
+75 GAISSIQLGIPGA

-102 QQGKAGLALI
+102 QQGRAGLALI
-112 AAAGASFVGG
+112 AAACASFVGG
-122 TISVLLFTIFAVPL
+122 TISVILFTLFAAPL

-144 PAETF
+144 PAEEF

-162 GGDDVP
+162 GGDDVL
-168 KTIVMICLGLV
+168 KTIMMICLGLA

-192 RLIFGDIPGFYS
+192 RLIFFVEPGFYS

-209 VLAIGA
+209 VLAIGV
-215 YGVGEI
+215 YGIGEI
-221 LYTIEKSRKAPSVT
+221 LYTIETQKTAPTVT
-235 PAPITFREIGHG
+235 PARLTLTDLWLGLKEM
-247 IRALNRMWKTMS
+247 NRLWKTMTFGS
-259 LGSFM
+259 LM

-279 ALMAYGVA
+279 ALMSYGIA
-287 KQTSKKPESFGK
+287 KLTSKTPERFGK
-299 GNIEG
+299 GAIDG

-345 LMPGPMLFIEQPD
+345 LVPGPMLFIEQPD

-364 SSLYTANFAA
+364 SSLYTANLAA
-374 VAINIAL
+374 VLVNLAL

-392 FAVLCSLVLVLCI
+392 FTVLCAVVFILCL
-405 VGGYAPSQKLHD
+405 VGGYAPSQKMHD

-422 AFGVGGYLLRKAD
+422 GFGVFGYLLRKAD
-435 YPLAPLVLALVLG
+435 YPMAPLVLALVLG

-454 FRQTLISEQGD
+454 FRQTLIAEQGNVL
-465 MMAFLERPLS
+465 AFVERPLS
-475 ATFLVIALL
+475 GAFVAISVVFFLLPLL
-484 LFIWPLVGLIF
+484 
-495 TRDHKDHPH
+495 KH
-504 VPSKR
+504 VKRWLGTKPS
-509 PKIAND
+509 PAE
-515 GKT
+515 